1 MNEALYLVGFAAAW
15 TVAILYDNHNEVVK
29 VEHRAQVA
37 IAAAEAQ
44 RAPASCVR
52 AALVASR
59 DEPSN
64 GATVAAIETTL
75 KSTAFAADEATHTAR
90 AVR

>member
-29 VEHRAQVA
+29 VEDRARAEV
-37 IAAAEAQ
+37 AAA
-44 RAPASCVR
+44 RATPPSCVR

-59 DEPSN
+59 DEV
-64 GATVAAIETTL
+64 TVTP
-75 KSTAFAADEATHTAR
+75 KAFGADEEARTAR
-90 AVR
+90 AAR